1 MIKFKLNAKSNNQ
14 GFTLLEGMTSL
25 LVLSFLTLMWMQL
38 LTIIVKSNELNQ
50 ESIQLSLLD
59 SRMRSDFRACKSL
72 NTKNNALQIKLVNG
86 DLVTYEPYEDKII
99 RKVNN
104 RGYEPVLKLGDVNL
118 YNRGTRVYLKKS
130 DEHYLGRCYE

>member
-1 MIKFKLNAKSNNQ
+1 MIRFKLNVKSNNQ

-25 LVLSFLTLMWMQL
+25 LVLSFLTLMWMQMM
-38 LTIIVKSNELNQ
+38 TIIVKSNELNQ

-72 NTKNNALQIKLVNG
+72 STSNNSLQIKLVNG

-104 RGYEPVLKLGDVNL
+104 QGYEPVLKLGKVDL
-118 YNRGTRVYLKKS
+118 FTRGTRVYLKKN